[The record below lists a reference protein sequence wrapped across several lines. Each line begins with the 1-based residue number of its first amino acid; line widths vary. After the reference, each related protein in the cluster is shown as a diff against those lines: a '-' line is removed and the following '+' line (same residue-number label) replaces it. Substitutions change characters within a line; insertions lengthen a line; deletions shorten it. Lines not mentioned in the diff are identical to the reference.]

1 MKRGFRPP
9 IVIYL
14 ALLCATCAW
23 SQSQSQPPSDADQS
37 SDTQAQP
44 GPKPAFTY
52 PDETPSLDFISQAA
66 ENSALTLG
74 ISGGIGYFGNVGRD
88 TNSSNQNRVLL
99 QVRPSIKIEQYRPK
113 LAWYFSYAGG
123 LQSYTE
129 GGNSGYSNTF
139 GQTATADIL
148 WQFAKHWQ
156 MHANDAFVYSSNP
169 FDSYITRA
177 GSPTVNNPAPDNYF
191 PLSRYTRNSGLLEI
205 TDQLTLHDTLD
216 FSGTSYLRRTSSSDL
231 ATVPFF
237 NLISYGG
244 RASYNH
250 QLSPRWTLGA
260 GYNYNSLD
268 FGHGV
273 QRTGVQT
280 LMLSGQYLIKP
291 HVVISIWVGPEYSST
306 KSVVSIPLLGFT
318 FYQIVRTNLWST
330 AGGATFGWQGIR
342 NSFRADFSRQVSD
355 GGGVLATTQMI
366 RAAAEFR
373 RQLRPRWSAALGAS
387 YWKNTSITDSSRKF
401 SYVAVI
407 VGVTHEIARSLNAS
421 LQYAYAHET
430 QTDITVGGTGYS
442 DNRIQFNIEY
452 NWHHPL
458 GR

>member
-9 IVIYL
+9 IVISL

-37 SDTQAQP
+37 TDTQAQP

-66 ENSALTLG
+66 ENSAITLG
-74 ISGGIGYFGNVGRD
+74 IGGGVGWFGNINRNN
-88 TNSSNQNRVLL
+88 TQNRVLL

-129 GGNSGYSNTF
+129 GGNSGYNNIF
-139 GQTATADIL
+139 GQTANADIL

-156 MHANDAFVYSSNP
+156 MHANDEFIYSANP
-169 FDSYITRA
+169 FDSYITHQ
-177 GSPTVNNPAPDNYF
+177 GSPTVNNPAPETYF
-191 PLSRYTRNSGLLEI
+191 PLSRYTRNSGTLEI

-216 FSGTSYLRRTSSSDL
+216 FSGTSFLRRTSASDL

-280 LMLSGQYLIKP
+280 LMLSGQYLIQP
-291 HVVISIWVGPEYSST
+291 HMVISIWVGPEYSST
-306 KSVVSIPLLGFT
+306 KSVVAIPILGFT
-318 FYQIVRTNLWST
+318 FYQVVHSNLWST

-342 NSFRADFSRQVSD
+342 NSFRANVSRQVSD
-355 GGGVLATTQMI
+355 GGGILATTQMV
-366 RAAAEFR
+366 RVGAEFR
-373 RQLRPRWSAALGAS
+373 RQLRPRWSVELGAT
-387 YWKNTSITDSSRKF
+387 YWKDTSITLSSRKF
-401 SYVAVI
+401 AYTVADVRL
-407 VGVTHEIARSLNAS
+407 THEITRSLNAS
-421 LQYAYAHET
+421 LQYAYGHET
-430 QTDITVGGTGYS
+430 QSDISLGAPSYN
-442 DNRIQFNIEY
+442 DNRIQFNIQY
-452 NWHHPL
+452 DWHHPL

>member
-1 MKRGFRPP
+1 
-9 IVIYL
+9 
-14 ALLCATCAW
+14 
-23 SQSQSQPPSDADQS
+23 
-37 SDTQAQP
+37 
-44 GPKPAFTY
+44 
-52 PDETPSLDFISQAA
+52 LDFISQAA

-74 ISGGIGYFGNVGRD
+74 VSGGIGYFGNIGRD

-113 LAWYFSYAGG
+113 LVWYFSYAGG

-129 GGNSGYSNTF
+129 GGNSGYSNIF
-139 GQTATADIL
+139 GQAATADIL

-156 MHANDAFVYSSNP
+156 MHADDQFIYSANP
-169 FDSYITRA
+169 FDSYITHQ
-177 GSPTVNNPAPDNYF
+177 GSPTVNNPAPETYF

-231 ATVPFF
+231 TTVPFF

-268 FGHGV
+268 FGHGL

-280 LMLSGQYLIKP
+280 LMLSGQYLIQP
-291 HVVISIWVGPEYSST
+291 HMVISIWVGPEYSST
-306 KSVVSIPLLGFT
+306 KSVVAIPLLGFT
-318 FYQIVRTNLWST
+318 FYQIFHTSLWST

-355 GGGVLATTQMI
+355 GGGILATTQML
-366 RAAAEFR
+366 RTGAQFR
-373 RQLRPRWSAALGAS
+373 RQLRPRWAVDLGVT
-387 YWKNTSITDSSRKF
+387 YWKDTSITVSSRKF
-401 SYVAVI
+401 SYTVANVSL
-407 VGVTHEIARSLNAS
+407 THEISRSLNAS
-421 LQYAYAHET
+421 LQYAYGHER
-430 QTDITVGGTGYS
+430 QQNIVVGAPSYN
-442 DNRIQFNIEY
+442 DNRIQFNIDY